1 MTRDEV
7 VEAWERG
14 CPVVNIDEINGDL
27 LYLRISALIYR
38 RASTEQLNR
47 GYPEKYLQVELEPMN
62 GANSVTITIPKALRL
77 PTPEELG
84 APRMYPEPSKIPER
98 IGSKPVPRAYT
109 TPEARRRIENFEE
122 RDPAFAF

>member
-14 CPVVNIDEINGDL
+14 CPVVNTDGINGDL

-62 GANSVTITIPKALRL
+62 GANSCTITIPAALRM
-77 PTPEELG
+77 PTPEEMA
-84 APRMYPEPSKIPER
+84 APRMYPQTPKMPEKLA
-98 IGSKPVPRAYT
+98 GKLVPRMYE
-109 TPEARRRIENFEE
+109 TPEARKKIMSAEE
-122 RDPAFAF
+122 QAFAL

>member
-14 CPVVNIDEINGDL
+14 CPVVNTDGINGDL

-47 GYPEKYLQVELEPMN
+47 GYPEKYLQVELEPMS
-62 GANSVTITIPKALRL
+62 GANSVTITIPAALRM
-77 PTPEELG
+77 PTPEEMA
-84 APRMYPEPSKIPER
+84 APRMYPERPE
-98 IGSKPVPRAYT
+98 SPAAYKKPVPRMYA
-109 TPEARRRIENFEE
+109 TPEARKKIMSAEE
-122 RDPAFAF
+122 QAFAL

>member
-14 CPVVNIDEINGDL
+14 CPVVNTDGINGDL

-47 GYPEKYLQVELEPMN
+47 GYPEKYLQVELEPMS
-62 GANSVTITIPKALRL
+62 GANSVTITIPAA
-77 PTPEELG
+77 PEEMA
-84 APRMYPEPSKIPER
+84 APRMYPERPE
-98 IGSKPVPRAYT
+98 SPAAYKKPVPRMYA
-109 TPEARRRIENFEE
+109 TPEARKKIMSAEE
-122 RDPAFAF
+122 QAFAL